1 MIFISDRDK
10 KCMDTVFLVIDDQI
24 GEDDG
29 MISENTQITDPPF
42 GTSCTVTVYDET
54 LWWGIICGSCHQTL
68 DIRSMTELSLCI
80 ASKNLSFESW
90 LKEHLFLF
98 FRAKVVQSGHEHVKV
113 EGQGHLF
120 TEEQLLSLFEVIIE
134 GENLMVP
141 QELLGVE

>member
-54 LWWGIICGSCHQTL
+54 L
-68 DIRSMTELSLCI
+68 
-80 ASKNLSFESW
+80 
-90 LKEHLFLF
+90 
-98 FRAKVVQSGHEHVKV
+98 
-113 EGQGHLF
+113 
-120 TEEQLLSLFEVIIE
+120 
-134 GENLMVP
+134 
-141 QELLGVE
+141 